1 MVDKNAESSIFTK
14 PYISPKHYR
23 TYRFYR
29 FYRFTAYGFL
39 ADRRVVQQFVRLFSR
54 CRVAAALRTRVG
66 VVFRTRVAAGRADW
80 AAEGVVRVEKYTARR
95 DLTADGVDFESLCEW
110 TNNYEQWRWYH
121 EQAAPAASIVMMK
134 PATMIQ

>member
-1 MVDKNAESSIFTK
+1 MQKSPILQNPIYPRNITDLTDFTD
-14 PYISPKHYR
+14 
-23 TYRFYR
+23 
-29 FYRFTAYGFL
+29 FTDLQLTDFWPTGRSYNNSYDF
-39 ADRRVVQQFVRLFSR
+39 FSG

-121 EQAAPAASIVMMK
+121 EQAAPAASIIMMK